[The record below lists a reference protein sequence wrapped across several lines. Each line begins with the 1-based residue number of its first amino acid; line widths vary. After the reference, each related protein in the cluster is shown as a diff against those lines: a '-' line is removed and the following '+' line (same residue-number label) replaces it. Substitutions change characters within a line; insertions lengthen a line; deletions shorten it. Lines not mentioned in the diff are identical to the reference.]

1 MTGFWVA
8 GPILGPKE
16 AEYVLQRTWGVHGFY
31 EALSMERLPIE
42 EVIAGTMQQYKA
54 IQIAG

>member
-16 AEYVLQRTWGVHGFY
+16 AEYVLQRTWGSTRVLWSIEHGT
-31 EALSMERLPIE
+31 L
-42 EVIAGTMQQYKA
+42 TH
-54 IQIAG
+54 